1 MGVKYHKHHA
11 KHNVEHIGFAVITT
25 SNIRTMET
33 DESGKWLI
41 GFLRK
46 KGHYCKYHA
55 IVPNDK
61 SKIKSEVAVQLDN
74 IAVQLIITSGGTG
87 CGKKDVTI
95 DAVSGLLE
103 KRLEGFGEL
112 FRMLSYKEIGSA
124 AIMSRALLGIA
135 KGKVIVCVPGSVDA
149 MKLAV
154 TKLLVPEIEHLL
166 WEVVR

>member
-1 MGVKYHKHHA
+1 
-11 KHNVEHIGFAVITT
+11 
-25 SNIRTMET
+25 MET

-41 GFLRK
+41 GFLQK
-46 KGHYCKYHA
+46 KGHSCKYHA

-61 SKIKSEVAVQLDN
+61 NKIKSEIAALLDN

-95 DAVSGLLE
+95 DAVAGLLE
-103 KRLEGFGEL
+103 KKLEGFGEL

-135 KGKVIVCVPGSVDA
+135 KGKIVVCVPGSVDA
-149 MKLAV
+149 MKMAV
-154 TKLLVPEIEHLL
+154 QKLLVDELEHLI
-166 WEVVR
+166 WESNR